1 MPFDWTLFL
10 AVAQDLAQHHTP
22 ENEEAALRCA
32 VSRAYY
38 AAYHQAVAYCE
49 SQGRTFSHVGSD
61 HQRVRD
67 HLAVLGRP
75 DEERYL
81 LELHRWRIQADYD
94 DQTSIELKWM
104 WFGARARAASILSAL
119 K

>member
-1 MPFDWTLFL
+1 
-10 AVAQDLAQHHTP
+10 
-22 ENEEAALRCA
+22 
-32 VSRAYY
+32 
-38 AAYHQAVAYCE
+38 
-49 SQGRTFSHVGSD
+49 
-61 HQRVRD
+61 
-67 HLAVLGRP
+67 LAVLGRP